1 MPQEKIISHLCPFST
16 RLAEE
21 GEWEP
26 ESGGGVEPLLLGLL
40 LTGEEG
46 SAAGQRLEFWLKL
59 EIINPPGHRVK
70 ATRDS
75 DLIGL
80 VFGLGIRNL
89 KTCPSD
95 FNVQP
100 TVAENCWAQK
110 GNVCIQSL
118 NL

>member
-1 MPQEKIISHLCPFST
+1 M
-16 RLAEE
+16 
-21 GEWEP
+21 
-26 ESGGGVEPLLLGLL
+26 GLL

-46 SAAGQRLEFWLKL
+46 SAAEQRLGFWLKL
-59 EIINPPGHRVK
+59 EIISPPGHGVK

-110 GNVCIQSL
+110 VNVCIQSL